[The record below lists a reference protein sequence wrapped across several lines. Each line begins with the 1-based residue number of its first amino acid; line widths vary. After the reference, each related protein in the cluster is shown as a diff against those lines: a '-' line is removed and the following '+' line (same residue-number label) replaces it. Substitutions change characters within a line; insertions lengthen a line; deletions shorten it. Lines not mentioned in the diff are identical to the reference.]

1 MNKKVSILVPVYN
14 VESSLDKCVQS
25 ILKQT
30 YNNFELVLV
39 DDCSTDNSLSM
50 CYEYAEKDKRIKVIK
65 KESHTCLSD
74 VRNIGIENATG
85 EYIMFVDSD
94 DFVYET
100 FVEDMV
106 EAIENKNVD
115 VVRCKALEH
124 KKDGSTCIEN
134 HRGYENKILR
144 NNEFRELIPHLVT
157 LDDNIA
163 CYSWALI
170 IKKNVLNIR
179 FNPSSYCLQDTIFF
193 VELLLKSVS
202 SIYFLDKPLYEY
214 CFNKKGTSHN
224 GEIYF
229 KYIDGLVNVKKR
241 IKMLLKEDN
250 LLSKELEK
258 KINNFVIE
266 ICFSKTQSLLDTS
279 VFNIAKSL
287 KQIFNMK
294 ELRAISKNMDKSC
307 LITRKL
313 IRYYLIKMRLYFLTA
328 LLIKMKGKMR
338 LSFSRVNQST

>member
-1 MNKKVSILVPVYN
+1 MDKKVSILVPVYN
-14 VESSLDKCVQS
+14 VELSLDKCIQS

-30 YNNFELVLV
+30 YKNFELVLV
-39 DDCSTDNSLSM
+39 DDGSTDNSLSM

-74 VRNIGIENATG
+74 VRNVGIENATG

-94 DFVYET
+94 DYVCET

-115 VVRCKALEH
+115 VVRCKAREH
-124 KKDGSTCIEN
+124 KKDGSTSIEN
-134 HRGYENKILR
+134 LRGYENRILKS
-144 NNEFRELIPHLVT
+144 NEIRELIPHLIT
-157 LDDNIA
+157 HNDNIA

-179 FNPSSYCLQDTIFF
+179 FNPSTYCLQDTVFF

-214 CFNKKGTSHN
+214 CFNKNGTSN
-224 GEIYF
+224 NANIYF
-229 KYIDGLVNVKKR
+229 KYIDGLVNVGKR
-241 IKMLLKEDN
+241 IKMVLKEHN
-250 LLSKELEK
+250 LLSKELEQK
-258 KINNFVIE
+258 LNNFIIDV
-266 ICFSKTQSLLDTS
+266 CFSKTQSLLDTS

-287 KQIFNMK
+287 RQIFKKK
-294 ELRAISKNMDKSC
+294 ELQTISKNMDRSC
-307 LITRKL
+307 LNTRKL

-328 LLIKMKGKMR
+328 LLIKMKG
-338 LSFSRVNQST
+338 

>member
-1 MNKKVSILVPVYN
+1 MENKVSILVPVYN
-14 VESSLDKCVQS
+14 VELSLDKCIQS

-30 YNNFELVLV
+30 YKNFELVIV
-39 DDCSTDNSLSM
+39 DDGSTDNSLSM
-50 CYEYAEKDKRIKVIK
+50 CYEYAKKDKRIKIIK

-94 DFVYET
+94 DYVCET
-100 FVEDMV
+100 FVKDMV

-115 VVRCKALEH
+115 VVRCKAWEH
-124 KKDGSTCIEN
+124 KRNGSTGIEN

-144 NNEFRELIPHLVT
+144 NNEIRELIPHLVT

-170 IKKNVLNIR
+170 IKKDVLNIR

-202 SIYFLDKPLYEY
+202 TIYFLDKPLYEY
-214 CFNKKGTSHN
+214 CFNKNGTSNN
-224 GEIYF
+224 GKIYF
-229 KYIDGLVNVKKR
+229 KYIDGLVNVEKR
-241 IKMLLKEDN
+241 IKTLLKEHN
-250 LLSKELEK
+250 LLSKVLEQ
-258 KINNFVIE
+258 KINNYIIE
-266 ICFSKTQSLLDTS
+266 ICFSKTQSILDTS

-287 KQIFNMK
+287 KRIFNMK
-294 ELRAISKNMDKSC
+294 ELQAISKNMDKSC

-338 LSFSRVNQST
+338 PSFS

>member
-1 MNKKVSILVPVYN
+1 MDKKVSILVPVYN
-14 VESSLDKCVQS
+14 VELSLDKCIQS

-30 YNNFELVLV
+30 YKNFELVIV
-39 DDCSTDNSLSM
+39 DDGSTDNSLSM
-50 CYEYAEKDKRIKVIK
+50 CYEYAKKDKRIKIIK

-94 DFVYET
+94 DYVCET

-115 VVRCKALEH
+115 VVRCKAWEH
-124 KKDGSTCIEN
+124 NKDDSTSIEN
-134 HRGYENKILR
+134 LRGYENRILK
-144 NNEFRELIPHLVT
+144 NDEIKELIPHLVT

-179 FNPSSYCLQDTIFF
+179 FNPSTYCLQDTIFF

-214 CFNKKGTSHN
+214 CFNKNGTSNN
-224 GEIYF
+224 GKIYF
-229 KYIDGLVNVKKR
+229 KYIDGLVNVEKR
-241 IKMLLKEDN
+241 IKTLLKEHN
-250 LLSKELEK
+250 LLSKVLEQ
-258 KINNFVIE
+258 KINYFIIE
-266 ICFSKTQSLLDTS
+266 ACFSKTQSLLGTS

-287 KQIFNMK
+287 RQIFKKK
-294 ELRAISKNMDKSC
+294 ELQTISKNMDRSC
-307 LITRKL
+307 LNTRKL

-328 LLIKMKGKMR
+328 LLIKMKG
-338 LSFSRVNQST
+338 

>member
-1 MNKKVSILVPVYN
+1 MDKKVSILVPVYN
-14 VESSLDKCVQS
+14 VELSLDKCIQS

-30 YNNFELVLV
+30 YKNFELVIV
-39 DDCSTDNSLSM
+39 DDGSTDNSLSM
-50 CYEYAEKDKRIKVIK
+50 CYEYAKKDKRIKIIK

-94 DFVYET
+94 DYVCET

-115 VVRCKALEH
+115 VVRCKAWEH
-124 KKDGSTCIEN
+124 NKDGSTSIEN
-134 HRGYENKILR
+134 LRGYENRILK
-144 NNEFRELIPHLVT
+144 NDEIKELIPHLVT
-157 LDDNIA
+157 LDVNIA

-179 FNPSSYCLQDTIFF
+179 FNPSTYCLQDTIFF

-214 CFNKKGTSHN
+214 CFNKNGTSNN
-224 GEIYF
+224 GKIYF
-229 KYIDGLVNVKKR
+229 KYIDGLVNVEKR
-241 IKMLLKEDN
+241 IKTLLKEHN

-258 KINNFVIE
+258 KINYFIIE
-266 ICFSKTQSLLDTS
+266 ACFSKTQSLLGTS

-287 KQIFNMK
+287 RQIFKKK
-294 ELRAISKNMDKSC
+294 ELQTISKNMDRSC
-307 LITRKL
+307 LNTRKL

-328 LLIKMKGKMR
+328 LLIKMKG
-338 LSFSRVNQST
+338 